1 MSNTFHWRELLGIII
16 MQVASASPDC
26 SSIIIYIYLKYTH
39 DMILNYTLYFIFVVK
54 MWNLNFA
61 VKELASNLTNT

>member
-1 MSNTFHWRELLGIII
+1 M
-16 MQVASASPDC
+16 
-26 SSIIIYIYLKYTH
+26 H